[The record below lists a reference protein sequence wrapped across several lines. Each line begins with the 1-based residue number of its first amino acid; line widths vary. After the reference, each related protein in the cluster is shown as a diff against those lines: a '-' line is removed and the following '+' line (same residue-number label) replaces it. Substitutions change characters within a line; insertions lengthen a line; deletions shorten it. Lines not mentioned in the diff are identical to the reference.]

1 MRVILAFALPPLAV
15 LLCGKPLRAL
25 LNVILTACFWVPG
38 VVHALVIVYGTLYD
52 ERTERTLRQIETAIA
67 KHRPE
72 ARSALAR
79 QRRRAFLVQAMVGLV
94 LLLAGYVL
102 STGPVERLV
111 RRGDLPDVVHLVYW
125 PLDWVAE
132 RLGWLDRILERYRQL
147 GTT

>member
-15 LLCGKPLRAL
+15 LFCGKPLRAL

-38 VVHALVIVYGTLYD
+38 VVHALVIVYGTIYD

-72 ARSALAR
+72 TRSALAR
-79 QRRRAFLVQAMVGLV
+79 RRRRAFLFQAMVGLL

-102 STGPVERLV
+102 SAGPVEWLV
-111 RRGDLPDVVHLVYW
+111 RRGDLPDVVRLIYW
-125 PLDWVAE
+125 PLDWVAQ
-132 RLGWLDRILERYRQL
+132 RLDWLARILDQYRGL